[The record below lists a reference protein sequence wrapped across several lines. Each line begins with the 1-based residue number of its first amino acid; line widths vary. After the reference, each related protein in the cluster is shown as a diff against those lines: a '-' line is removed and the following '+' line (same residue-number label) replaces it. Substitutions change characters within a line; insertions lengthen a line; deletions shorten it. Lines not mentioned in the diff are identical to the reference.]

1 MPLLTFDLIEGR
13 TEQEV
18 KTLLDA
24 AHRAVLRAF
33 EVPERDRYQIVHENK
48 AHHMVIEDTGLG
60 LTRTRDLVV
69 VRVYTSPRSE
79 AQKQRFFAILQEELA
94 EHCGLSGDDLDVGTQ
109 ESHILHAGLKRFGSS
124 RPHTGA
130 FDIYRDKILIGKHPP
145 QSDGIFATSAT
156 QFEYNRVIVLEKLFV
171 PFSLHVKRHIVHCR
185 VRILKDMRITCH
197 IGKLL

>member
-48 AHHMVIEDTGLG
+48 AHHMVVEDTGLG

-94 EHCGLSGDDLDVGTQ
+94 EHCGMSGDDLMVSIISNQKGDWSFGRGGRAVSYRRSVTRSPQYALSGGLPSRYAAAPAARYSPATPGHRLHQCRGT
-109 ESHILHAGLKRFGSS
+109 GLPAAR
-124 RPHTGA
+124 R
-130 FDIYRDKILIGKHPP
+130 
-145 QSDGIFATSAT
+145 
-156 QFEYNRVIVLEKLFV
+156 EYL
-171 PFSLHVKRHIVHCR
+171 P
-185 VRILKDMRITCH
+185 
-197 IGKLL
+197 G

>member
-60 LTRTRDLVV
+60 LTRRIWWWCGSIPA
-69 VRVYTSPRSE
+69 RAARRRSSASSPFCRRSWRNT
-79 AQKQRFFAILQEELA
+79 AA
-94 EHCGLSGDDLDVGTQ
+94 
-109 ESHILHAGLKRFGSS
+109 
-124 RPHTGA
+124 
-130 FDIYRDKILIGKHPP
+130 
-145 QSDGIFATSAT
+145 
-156 QFEYNRVIVLEKLFV
+156 
-171 PFSLHVKRHIVHCR
+171 
-185 VRILKDMRITCH
+185 
-197 IGKLL
+197 

>member
-94 EHCGLSGDDLDVGTQ
+94 EHCGLSGDDLMVSIISNQKGDWSFGPGAR
-109 ESHILHAGLKRFGSS
+109 SILPAICNPQPAV
-124 RPHTGA
+124 RP
-130 FDIYRDKILIGKHPP
+130 
-145 QSDGIFATSAT
+145 
-156 QFEYNRVIVLEKLFV
+156 
-171 PFSLHVKRHIVHCR
+171 
-185 VRILKDMRITCH
+185 
-197 IGKLL
+197 

>member
-18 KTLLDA
+18 KTLPDA

-69 VRVYTSPRSE
+69 VRVYASPRSE

-94 EHCGLSGDDLDVGTQ
+94 EHCGLSGDDLMVSIISNQKGDWSFGRGVAQDLTGDSVTRSPQYALSGGLPSRYAAAPAARYSPATPDIVFINVEELAFQQRGVNIFPGDRNTQ
-109 ESHILHAGLKRFGSS
+109 RH
-124 RPHTGA
+124 RPW
-130 FDIYRDKILIGKHPP
+130 I
-145 QSDGIFATSAT
+145 
-156 QFEYNRVIVLEKLFV
+156 
-171 PFSLHVKRHIVHCR
+171 
-185 VRILKDMRITCH
+185 
-197 IGKLL
+197 

>member
-60 LTRTRDLVV
+60 LTPHAGSGGGAGL
-69 VRVYTSPRSE
+69 YQP
-79 AQKQRFFAILQEELA
+79 AQRGAESSFFAILQEELA
-94 EHCGLSGDDLDVGTQ
+94 EHCGLSGDDLMVSIISNQKGDW
-109 ESHILHAGLKRFGSS
+109 SFG
-124 RPHTGA
+124 RGVAQYLTG
-130 FDIYRDKILIGKHPP
+130 DL
-145 QSDGIFATSAT
+145 
-156 QFEYNRVIVLEKLFV
+156 
-171 PFSLHVKRHIVHCR
+171 
-185 VRILKDMRITCH
+185 
-197 IGKLL
+197 

>member
-69 VRVYTSPRSE
+69 VRVYTSTRCV
-79 AQKQRFFAILQEELA
+79 AQNQGLFSLLHEELS
-94 EHCGLSGDDLDVGTQ
+94 EHCGISGDDLIVSMISNQKGDW
-109 ESHILHAGLKRFGSS
+109 SFG
-124 RPHTGA
+124 RGVAQYLTG
-130 FDIYRDKILIGKHPP
+130 DL
-145 QSDGIFATSAT
+145 
-156 QFEYNRVIVLEKLFV
+156 
-171 PFSLHVKRHIVHCR
+171 
-185 VRILKDMRITCH
+185 
-197 IGKLL
+197 

>member
-79 AQKQRFFAILQEELA
+79 GAEAALLRHFAGGA
-94 EHCGLSGDDLDVGTQ
+94 GGT
-109 ESHILHAGLKRFGSS
+109 L
-124 RPHTGA
+124 RPE
-130 FDIYRDKILIGKHPP
+130 R
-145 QSDGIFATSAT
+145 
-156 QFEYNRVIVLEKLFV
+156 R
-171 PFSLHVKRHIVHCR
+171 
-185 VRILKDMRITCH
+185 
-197 IGKLL
+197 